1 MKRVTNKQK
10 RKLFRELKIVTNK
23 QKRKVSRNRI
33 KSGILTNKQLR
44 RFGLTNKQLHKT
56 VSKAKPKSYPKTK
69 KR

>member
-23 QKRKVSRNRI
+23 QKRKASRNRI

-44 RFGLTNKQLHKT
+44 QFGLTNKQLHKT
-56 VSKAKPKSYPKTK
+56 VSKTKTK
-69 KR
+69 VVKKKR